1 MMRKSHKR
9 KKPPKDGGSWLVGI
23 GTLLLGIAAICEVV
37 FKIVVY
43 LSGRYQSGVV
53 SRKLTTPLNYHISL
67 EVST

>member
-9 KKPPKDGGSWLVGI
+9 KKPPKDGGSWLLALGSWLVGI

-43 LSGRYQSGVV
+43 LSGR
-53 SRKLTTPLNYHISL
+53 
-67 EVST
+67 

>member
-9 KKPPKDGGSWLVGI
+9 KKPPKDGGSWLLALGSWLLALGSWLLALGSWLVGI

-43 LSGRYQSGVV
+43 LSGR
-53 SRKLTTPLNYHISL
+53 
-67 EVST
+67 

>member
-9 KKPPKDGGSWLVGI
+9 KKPPKDGGSWLLALGSWLLALGSWLVGI

-43 LSGRYQSGVV
+43 LSGR
-53 SRKLTTPLNYHISL
+53 
-67 EVST
+67 